1 MEIPY
6 RSLNPATLQNLI
18 EERVTRD
25 GTDYGEQEASLD
37 EKVNQVKTQ
46 LASGKAYILYDEEL
60 ETCEILLRQ
69 E

>member
-1 MEIPY
+1 MEIPFQ
-6 RSLNPATLQNLI
+6 SLNPTTLQNLI

-25 GTDYGEQEASLD
+25 GTDYGEQEASLE
-37 EKVNQVKTQ
+37 EKVRQVKAQ
-46 LASGKAYILYDEEL
+46 LQSGKAYILYDEEL